1 MPELPE
7 VETTRRG
14 LIPWMRG
21 ATIAELI
28 VREPRLRW
36 PIAADLGGRLRGR
49 VVTDLIRRGKYLIV
63 SLEQGALIVHL
74 GMSGSLRVVGP
85 EVAPGPTEPFDL
97 VLAGEPGM
105 RVRMRDPRRFGALLY
120 SEDPLSHPL
129 IAPLGPEPLEAG
141 FDGAY
146 LHARSRGRTI
156 AIRDLLLN
164 GHIVAGIGNIYANE
178 ALFEAGIHPGRA
190 AGRIGAARY
199 GALAQALITVLS
211 QALEA
216 GGTTLK
222 DFAGSDGR
230 PGYFQQQ
237 LQVYGRE
244 GAPCRRCKAPIA
256 RLPGAGRSSYYCPK
270 CQR

>member
-21 ATIAELI
+21 ATIADLI
-28 VREPRLRW
+28 VRESRLRW
-36 PIAADLGGRLRGR
+36 PIASDLAARLRGQ
-49 VVTDLIRRGKYLIV
+49 VVTDLTRRGKYLIV
-63 SLEQGALIVHL
+63 SLEQGALIIHL
-74 GMSGSLRVVGP
+74 GMSGSLRIVGP
-85 EVAPGPTEPFDL
+85 GIRPGSSEPFDL
-97 VLAGEPGM
+97 VLAGESAM
-105 RVRMRDPRRFGALLY
+105 AVRMRDPRRFGALLF
-120 SEDPLSHPL
+120 SEDPLRHPL
-129 IAPLGPEPLEAG
+129 IAPLGPEPLEPG
-141 FDGAY
+141 FGGAY
-146 LHARSRGRTI
+146 LRARSHGRRI

-190 AGRIGAARY
+190 AGRIGADRY
-199 GALAQALITVLS
+199 EALAQAVIAVLS
-211 QALEA
+211 RAVEA

-237 LQVYGRE
+237 LRVYGRE
-244 GAPCRRCKAPIA
+244 GRPCPRCTTPVA
-256 RLPGAGRSSYYCPK
+256 RLLAGGRSSYYCPK

>member
-21 ATIAELI
+21 ATIADLV

-36 PIAADLGGRLRGR
+36 PIPADLAVRLRGR
-49 VVTDLIRRGKYLIV
+49 VVTDLTRRGKYLIV
-63 SLEQGALIVHL
+63 SLDKGALIVHL

-85 EVAPGPTEPFDL
+85 EVPPGPSEPFDL
-97 VLAGEPGM
+97 VLAGASPM
-105 RVRMRDPRRFGALLY
+105 AVRMRDPRRFGALLF
-120 SEDPLSHPL
+120 SEDPLHHPL

-146 LHARSRGRTI
+146 LRARGRGRTI

-190 AGRIGAARY
+190 AGRISADRY
-199 GALAQALITVLS
+199 EALAQAVIAVLS
-211 QALEA
+211 RAVEA

-230 PGYFQQQ
+230 PGYFQLQ
-237 LQVYGRE
+237 LRVYGRE
-244 GAPCRRCKAPIA
+244 GRPCPRCATPIA
-256 RLPGAGRSSYYCPK
+256 RLSGGGRSGYYCLK